1 MGHYTT
7 LYGEVKGIS
16 EESYDMIRDDLM
28 EAFES
33 VFWRTDNNG
42 TLAIN
47 SFGKH
52 YPDFVD
58 SVLDKITFCLD
69 ESAYGELTV
78 SDDESDA
85 VIFFTGPS
93 AKRPYGMWIEKPAKR
108 LWPENPFKEHGKDL
122 YGFRLEEKNGEQEYK
137 HDLLVRAG
145 KESDAWDKAQEY
157 AMHWYHD
164 EDVEQIKEHGH
175 IEFNFFG
182 GMIGVR
188 IDQVCKTTKEE
199 WLESQYQSALIDSG
213 GTLS

>member
-7 LYGEVKGIS
+7 LYGEINGIP
-16 EESYDMIRDDLM
+16 EESYDLIRDDLM
-28 EAFES
+28 KVFES

-52 YPDFVD
+52 YPEFVD
-58 SVLDKITFCLD
+58 SVLDKIAFCLD

-93 AKRPYGMWIEKPAKR
+93 MKRPHGMWTEKPVKR
-108 LWPENPFKEHGKDL
+108 LWPENPFEEYEKDL
-122 YGFRLEEKNGEQEYK
+122 YGFRLEEKNGEQEYN
-137 HDLLVRAG
+137 HDLLVRAR
-145 KESDAWDKAQEY
+145 KDSEAWDKVKGY

-164 EDVEQIKEHGH
+164 EDVEEITEHGH
-175 IEFNFFG
+175 IEFSFFG
-182 GMIGVR
+182 GTIGVC
-188 IDQVCKTTKEE
+188 IDQIDKTTKEE
-199 WLESQYQSALIDSG
+199 WLERQYQSALIDAG
-213 GTLS
+213 DALS